1 MSKIKILFVFIISF
15 VVYKGIVAIKNFE
28 IGVENRVAKI
38 GDITG
43 LERSKKVIALI
54 MYIGEPLEINEH
66 LLVSSEEKCLELKEN
81 AESNSNAYYECAV
94 VDAIIVENKILE
106 ITKEIE
112 VL

>member
-1 MSKIKILFVFIISF
+1 MSKIKILFVLIIIF
-15 VVYKGIVAIKNFE
+15 VVYKGFVAIKNFE

-38 GDITG
+38 VDIEG
-43 LERSKKVIALI
+43 FERSKKVIALI

-66 LLVSSEEKCLELKEN
+66 LLVLSEEKCIEMKEI

-94 VDAIIVENKILE
+94 VDAIIVGNKILE
-106 ITKEIE
+106 IKEEIE

>member
-1 MSKIKILFVFIISF
+1 MSKIKILFVLIIIF
-15 VVYKGIVAIKNFE
+15 VVYKGFVAIKNFE

-38 GDITG
+38 GDIVG
-43 LERSKKVIALI
+43 LERSKEVIALI

>member
-1 MSKIKILFVFIISF
+1 MSKIKILFVLIIIF
-15 VVYKGIVAIKNFE
+15 VVYKGFVAIKNFE

-38 GDITG
+38 VDIEG
-43 LERSKKVIALI
+43 FERSKKVIALI

-94 VDAIIVENKILE
+94 VDAIINENKILE
-106 ITKEIE
+106 IIKEIE

>member
-1 MSKIKILFVFIISF
+1 MSKIKILFVLIISF
-15 VVYKGIVAIKNFE
+15 VVYKGFIAIKNFE

-38 GDITG
+38 GDIVG
-43 LERSKKVIALI
+43 LERSKEVIALI

-66 LLVSSEEKCLELKEN
+66 LLVSSEEKCLEFKET